1 MAEHLAWQ
9 VRGGASLQLLEGS
22 MVWGR
27 MPLGRFGTQVVFAD
41 FDGPPPRPERE
52 FFIDNLL
59 VRIHF
64 IIEMIL
70 VDRPCAMGV

>member
-1 MAEHLAWQ
+1 MLDVHLIYLA
-9 VRGGASLQLLEGS
+9 
-22 MVWGR
+22 
-27 MPLGRFGTQVVFAD
+27 
-41 FDGPPPRPERE
+41 ERE

-64 IIEMIL
+64 IVEIIL

>member
-1 MAEHLAWQ
+1 MSKDQSKRINNFLISIPPQ
-9 VRGGASLQLLEGS
+9 V
-22 MVWGR
+22 
-27 MPLGRFGTQVVFAD
+27 
-41 FDGPPPRPERE
+41 ERE

-70 VDRPCAMGV
+70 VGRPCAMRI

>member
-1 MAEHLAWQ
+1 MCVCLEAEAQKHARSAAGIQ
-9 VRGGASLQLLEGS
+9 AQ
-22 MVWGR
+22 
-27 MPLGRFGTQVVFAD
+27 
-41 FDGPPPRPERE
+41 RE